1 MAYEVEQK
9 FHVKDLAALREKLGS
24 SGATVAGEVEQ
35 ADTYFAHPQRD
46 YAETDEAL
54 RLRRVGEKNFV
65 TYKGPKLDATTKT
78 RTEIEIPIE
87 EGQFGRAQGEALLKA
102 LGFRQ
107 VADVIKNRQ
116 TYHMDCDGQTVE
128 IALDTVTGLGTFV
141 ELEIGVDSQTAV
153 APAREMLAQL
163 AGQLGLEHNER
174 RSYLELLLE

>member
-1 MAYEVEQK
+1 MAA
-9 FHVKDLAALREKLGS
+9 FREKLGS
-24 SGATVAGEVEQ
+24 IGAAVAGEVEQ

-46 YAETDEAL
+46 YAATDEAL
-54 RLRRVGEKNFV
+54 RLRKVGEKNFV
-65 TYKGPKLDATTKT
+65 TYKGPKLDTTTKT

-87 EGQFGRAQGEALLKA
+87 QGQFGRAQGEALLEA
-102 LGFRQ
+102 LGFQ
-107 VADVIKNRQ
+107 PVAEVVKIRQ
-116 TYHMDCDGQTVE
+116 TYHLDRGGQSVE

-174 RSYLELLLE
+174 RSYLQLLLE